1 MPTLLETATALQSVE
16 TLDGTEALFR
26 SLAENAVIGVYIVRE
41 GRFAYVNSRLLEML
55 GYERDEML
63 DSMTIMDIVAHDER
77 HLVESNIKR
86 VLKGEVREIHY
97 ERKARCKD
105 GGHIDVEVFDLR
117 MTMAGE
123 AVMVGLMLDI
133 SQRKADAESAY
144 LASLVYQHS
153 SEAMV
158 ITDANGVII
167 TVNPAFTDITGYA
180 LDELLG
186 HRLNILSSGRH
197 DENFY
202 KAMWGALLKT
212 GHWRGEI
219 WNRRKN
225 GDEYVESLTIN
236 TSYNDDGSVR
246 CRIGVFSDITQ
257 KKRTEEVVWR
267 QANYDHLT
275 GLPNR
280 KLLEDRLKIEK
291 ARAVRTS
298 TQLALI
304 FLDLDLFKEVN
315 DSLGHDMG
323 DEVLRHVAHRLVRSV
338 RESDTVA
345 RLGGDEFVI
354 VVGGVAGN
362 EVVTRICEDV
372 LQSLAKPYRL
382 KDTVAYLSAS
392 LGVAIYPDHARD
404 TDSLMHYADLAM
416 YAAKEA
422 GRSQFRIYDP
432 DMQYAARE
440 RRRLS
445 RDLLGALDKNE
456 MLLYYQPVVDLQTHE
471 VVKAEA
477 LIRWQHPEKGFV
489 SPARFIPFAED
500 TGMII
505 SIGEWVFRTA
515 ANQLAKWHRSG
526 FTQFQ
531 VGVNVSPV
539 QFRGEG
545 LNETEW
551 IACLEQLGLPGSA
564 IVVELTERMLID
576 ASKVTSDKLLAFR
589 DAGIQVALDDFG
601 TGYSSIAYLRKMD
614 IDFLK
619 IDQSFVRNLSA
630 LSEDLVLCEAIV
642 AMAHKL
648 GLKVI
653 AEGVETVEQR
663 DLLAAIG
670 CDFGQGYL
678 FSRPIPADDFT
689 ALLHSGLPAK
699 ESANGN

>member
-1 MPTLLETATALQSVE
+1 MSTLLDTAAALQSMQ
-16 TLDGTEALFR
+16 TLDDTEALLR
-26 SLAENAVIGVYIVRE
+26 GLAENAVIGVYIVRDE
-41 GRFAYVNSRLLEML
+41 RFVYVNAKLLEML

-63 DSMTIMDIVAHDER
+63 HEMSIMDIVAHDER

-86 VLKGEVREIHY
+86 ALNGEIREIHY

-105 GGHIDVEVFDLR
+105 GSYIDVEVFGSR
-117 MTMAGE
+117 MTLAD
-123 AVMVGLMLDI
+123 APVMVGLMLDI
-133 SQRKADAESAY
+133 TQRKVDAESAF

-167 TVNPAFTDITGYA
+167 TVNPAFTDITGYS
-180 LDELLG
+180 LDEVIG

-225 GDEYVESLTIN
+225 GDEYVESLSIN
-236 TSYNDDGSVR
+236 SSYNDDGSVR

-291 ARAVRTS
+291 ARAARTS

-323 DEVLRHVAHRLVRSV
+323 DEVLRQVAHRLVRAV

-345 RLGGDEFVI
+345 RLGGDEFVV
-354 VVGGVAGN
+354 VVGGVVGE
-362 EVVTRICEDV
+362 EVVKRICDEI
-372 LQSLAKPYRL
+372 LLSLAKPYRL

-392 LGVAIYPDHARD
+392 VGVATYPDHATE
-404 TDSLMHYADLAM
+404 TDSLMRYADLAM

-422 GRSQFRIYDP
+422 GRSQFRFYDP
-432 DMQYAARE
+432 NMQYAAKE

-445 RDLLGALDKNE
+445 KDLLGALDNNE
-456 MLLYYQPVVDLQTHE
+456 LLLHYQPIVDMQTGR

-477 LIRWQHPEKGFV
+477 LIRWNHPEQGFV
-489 SPARFIPFAED
+489 SPGYFIPFAED
-500 TGMII
+500 SGMII
-505 SIGEWVFRTA
+505 SIGEWVFRSA
-515 ANQLAKWHRSG
+515 ADQLAKWHQSG
-526 FTQFQ
+526 FTQLQ
-531 VGVNVSPV
+531 VGLNVSPV

-551 IACLEQLGLPGSA
+551 IAYLAELALPGSA

-576 ASKVTSDKLLAFR
+576 ASNVTSDKLLAFR

-601 TGYSSIAYLRKMD
+601 TGYSSLAYLRKMD

-630 LSEDLVLCEAIV
+630 DSEDLVLCEAITV
-642 AMAHKL
+642 MAHKL

-653 AEGVETVEQR
+653 AEGVETAEQR
-663 DLLAAIG
+663 DLLAGIG
-670 CDFGQGYL
+670 CDYGQGYL
-678 FSRPIPADDFT
+678 FSRPVSADDFT
-689 ALLHSGLPAK
+689 ALLQSGLSFNK
-699 ESANGN
+699 QTNGN